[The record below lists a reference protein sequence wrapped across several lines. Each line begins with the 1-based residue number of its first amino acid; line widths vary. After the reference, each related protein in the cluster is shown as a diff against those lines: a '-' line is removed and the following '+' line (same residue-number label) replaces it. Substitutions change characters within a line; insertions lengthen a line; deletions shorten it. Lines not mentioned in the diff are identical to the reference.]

1 MKSLAES
8 GNGANTL
15 VGAPSVSCG
24 VGGSMLDVQGLARH
38 LSSAL
43 TSAVI

>member
-15 VGAPSVSCG
+15 VGALWASRS
-24 VGGSMLDVQGLARH
+24 VGGSMPGVSD
-38 LSSAL
+38 
-43 TSAVI
+43 